1 MVVTRGAMSSLVKF
15 LECPVCFEIPRNRSV
30 FICVNGHSICDV
42 CKTRVDD
49 ICPLARYARAV
60 ESLN

>member
-1 MVVTRGAMSSLVKF
+1 MSSLVKF